1 MDGQLWPVQD
11 DETLWL
17 PAGPHAI
24 EPVSPVAWPRLS
36 RLNGELKAARAVDVH
51 TLEFTYQSASRAIA
65 ILSRVPVKLKV
76 DGVDEALRLAGP
88 ATLLLPRG
96 QHVVTLTTD

>member
-1 MDGQLWPVQD
+1 VDGQPWPVQD
-11 DETLWL
+11 EETLWL

-24 EPVSPVAWPRLS
+24 EPVAHAAGPRLA
-36 RLNGELKAARAVDVH
+36 RLNGELKAARAVDAR

-65 ILSRVPVKLKV
+65 IVSRAPVKLQI
-76 DGVDEALRLAGP
+76 DGMDESLRLAGP